1 MLQHNHISKGLIWR
15 SIDRGGYVM
24 ISIDGSIIIQIVN
37 FIFLIWVLNIIL
49 YKPIRNV
56 LLQRKERVADFEQSI
71 EASRRDVEEKD
82 EAFSLGIKEA
92 KAKGLKEKEGL
103 LQIAS
108 EEERKI
114 IEKINEKAQ
123 ADIANV
129 RVKIAEDAE
138 SARKSLQ
145 QEVDTFAD
153 AIAQKIL
160 GRAV

>member
-1 MLQHNHISKGLIWR
+1 
-15 SIDRGGYVM
+15 M

-56 LLQRKERVADFEQSI
+56 LLQRKERVADLEQSI

>member
-1 MLQHNHISKGLIWR
+1 
-15 SIDRGGYVM
+15 M

-103 LQIAS
+103 LHIAS

-129 RVKIAEDAE
+129 RAKIAEDAE

>member
-1 MLQHNHISKGLIWR
+1 
-15 SIDRGGYVM
+15 M

-37 FIFLIWVLNIIL
+37 FIFLIWVLNVIL

-92 KAKGLKEKEGL
+92 KAKGLKGKEGL

-145 QEVDTFAD
+145 QEIDTFAD

>member
-1 MLQHNHISKGLIWR
+1 
-15 SIDRGGYVM
+15 M

-82 EAFSLGIKEA
+82 EAFSLGIKEE

-129 RVKIAEDAE
+129 RAKIAEDAE

>member
-1 MLQHNHISKGLIWR
+1 
-15 SIDRGGYVM
+15 M

-49 YKPIRNV
+49 YKPIRNI
-56 LLQRKERVADFEQSI
+56 LLQRKERVADLEQSI

-92 KAKGLKEKEGL
+92 KAKGLKGKEGL

-160 GRAV
+160 GRTV

>member
-1 MLQHNHISKGLIWR
+1 
-15 SIDRGGYVM
+15 M

-37 FIFLIWVLNIIL
+37 FIFLIWILNIIL

-56 LLQRKERVADFEQSI
+56 LLQRKERVADFEQNI

-129 RVKIAEDAE
+129 RAKIAEDAE

>member
-1 MLQHNHISKGLIWR
+1 
-15 SIDRGGYVM
+15 M

-92 KAKGLKEKEGL
+92 KAKGLKGKEGL

-145 QEVDTFAD
+145 QEIDTFAD

>member
-1 MLQHNHISKGLIWR
+1 
-15 SIDRGGYVM
+15 M

-103 LQIAS
+103 LQIAT

-129 RVKIAEDAE
+129 RVKIAEDVE

-145 QEVDTFAD
+145 QEIDTFAD

>member
-1 MLQHNHISKGLIWR
+1 
-15 SIDRGGYVM
+15 M

-37 FIFLIWVLNIIL
+37 FIFLIWILNIIL

-129 RVKIAEDAE
+129 RAKIAEDAE

>member
-1 MLQHNHISKGLIWR
+1 
-15 SIDRGGYVM
+15 M

-56 LLQRKERVADFEQSI
+56 LLQRKERVADFENSI
-71 EASRRDVEEKD
+71 KVSKRDVEEKD

-129 RVKIAEDAE
+129 RAKIAEDAE

>member
-1 MLQHNHISKGLIWR
+1 
-15 SIDRGGYVM
+15 M

-56 LLQRKERVADFEQSI
+56 LLQRKERVADLEQSI

-92 KAKGLKEKEGL
+92 KAKGLKGKEGL

-123 ADIANV
+123 ADITNV

-160 GRAV
+160 GRTV

>member
-1 MLQHNHISKGLIWR
+1 
-15 SIDRGGYVM
+15 M

-129 RVKIAEDAE
+129 RAKIADDAE

>member
-1 MLQHNHISKGLIWR
+1 
-15 SIDRGGYVM
+15 M

-92 KAKGLKEKEGL
+92 KAKGLKEKESL
-103 LQIAS
+103 LQVAS

-145 QEVDTFAD
+145 QEIDTFAD

>member
-1 MLQHNHISKGLIWR
+1 
-15 SIDRGGYVM
+15 M

-92 KAKGLKEKEGL
+92 KAKGLKEKESL
-103 LQIAS
+103 LQVAS

-129 RVKIAEDAE
+129 RVKITEDVE

>member
-1 MLQHNHISKGLIWR
+1 
-15 SIDRGGYVM
+15 M

-129 RVKIAEDAE
+129 RAKIAKDAE
-138 SARKSLQ
+138 SVRKSLQ

-160 GRAV
+160 GRTV

>member
-1 MLQHNHISKGLIWR
+1 
-15 SIDRGGYVM
+15 M

-49 YKPIRNV
+49 YKPIRSV
-56 LLQRKERVADFEQSI
+56 LLQRKERVADFEQNI
-71 EASRRDVEEKD
+71 EASRKDVEEKD

-129 RVKIAEDAE
+129 RAKIAEDAE

>member
-1 MLQHNHISKGLIWR
+1 
-15 SIDRGGYVM
+15 M

-37 FIFLIWVLNIIL
+37 FIFLIWALNIIL

-129 RVKIAEDAE
+129 RAKIAKDAE
-138 SARKSLQ
+138 SVRKSLQ

>member
-1 MLQHNHISKGLIWR
+1 
-15 SIDRGGYVM
+15 M

-49 YKPIRNV
+49 YKPIRNI
-56 LLQRKERVADFEQSI
+56 LLQRKERVADLEQSI

-92 KAKGLKEKEGL
+92 KAKGLKGKEGL

-123 ADIANV
+123 ADITNV

-160 GRAV
+160 GRTV

>member
-1 MLQHNHISKGLIWR
+1 
-15 SIDRGGYVM
+15 M

-103 LQIAS
+103 LQIAT

-145 QEVDTFAD
+145 QEIDTFAD

>member
-1 MLQHNHISKGLIWR
+1 
-15 SIDRGGYVM
+15 M

-123 ADIANV
+123 ADITNV

-145 QEVDTFAD
+145 QEIDTFAD

>member
-1 MLQHNHISKGLIWR
+1 
-15 SIDRGGYVM
+15 M

-92 KAKGLKEKEGL
+92 KAKGLKGKEGL

>member
-1 MLQHNHISKGLIWR
+1 
-15 SIDRGGYVM
+15 M

-56 LLQRKERVADFEQSI
+56 LLQRKERVADFENSI
-71 EASRRDVEEKD
+71 KASKRDVEEKD

-129 RVKIAEDAE
+129 RAKIAEDAE

>member
-1 MLQHNHISKGLIWR
+1 
-15 SIDRGGYVM
+15 M

-129 RVKIAEDAE
+129 RAKIAKDAE
-138 SARKSLQ
+138 SVRKSLQ

>member
-1 MLQHNHISKGLIWR
+1 
-15 SIDRGGYVM
+15 M

-37 FIFLIWVLNIIL
+37 FIFLIWILNIIL

-129 RVKIAEDAE
+129 RAKIAKDAE
-138 SARKSLQ
+138 SVRKSLQ

>member
-1 MLQHNHISKGLIWR
+1 
-15 SIDRGGYVM
+15 M

-37 FIFLIWVLNIIL
+37 FLFLIWVLNIIL

-56 LLQRKERVADFEQSI
+56 LLQRKKRIADFEHSI
-71 EASRRDVEEKD
+71 EASKKDAKEKD
-82 EAFSLGIKEA
+82 EAFSSGIKKA
-92 KAKGLKEKEGL
+92 RAKGLKEKEDL

-123 ADIANV
+123 TNIVNV
-129 RVKIAEDAE
+129 RAKIAEDAE

-145 QEVDTFAD
+145 REVDTFAD
-153 AIAQKIL
+153 AIVQKIL
-160 GRAV
+160 GRTV

>member
-1 MLQHNHISKGLIWR
+1 
-15 SIDRGGYVM
+15 M

-92 KAKGLKEKEGL
+92 KSKGLKEKEGL

>member
-1 MLQHNHISKGLIWR
+1 
-15 SIDRGGYVM
+15 M

-103 LQIAS
+103 LQVAS

-145 QEVDTFAD
+145 QEIDTFAD

>member
-1 MLQHNHISKGLIWR
+1 
-15 SIDRGGYVM
+15 M

-37 FIFLIWVLNIIL
+37 FIFLIWILNIIL

-92 KAKGLKEKEGL
+92 KAKGLKGKEGL

-160 GRAV
+160 GRTV

>member
-1 MLQHNHISKGLIWR
+1 
-15 SIDRGGYVM
+15 M

-56 LLQRKERVADFEQSI
+56 LLQRKERVTDFEQSI

-82 EAFSLGIKEA
+82 KAFSLGIKEA

-145 QEVDTFAD
+145 QEIDTFAD

>member
-1 MLQHNHISKGLIWR
+1 
-15 SIDRGGYVM
+15 M

-56 LLQRKERVADFEQSI
+56 LLQRKERVTDFEQSI

-123 ADIANV
+123 TDIANV

>member
-1 MLQHNHISKGLIWR
+1 
-15 SIDRGGYVM
+15 M

-129 RVKIAEDAE
+129 RAKIAEDAE

>member
-1 MLQHNHISKGLIWR
+1 
-15 SIDRGGYVM
+15 M

-145 QEVDTFAD
+145 QEVDAFAD

>member
-1 MLQHNHISKGLIWR
+1 
-15 SIDRGGYVM
+15 M

>member
-1 MLQHNHISKGLIWR
+1 
-15 SIDRGGYVM
+15 M

-56 LLQRKERVADFEQSI
+56 LLQRKERVTDFEQSI

-82 EAFSLGIKEA
+82 KAFSVGIKEA
-92 KAKGLKEKEGL
+92 KAKGVKEKEGL

-123 ADIANV
+123 TDIANV

-160 GRAV
+160 GRTV